1 MKKLNKRF
9 VTERKTVE
17 SMWGM
22 CDYGCNCGW
31 PACPC
36 ATDVPNAPQWSNTVF
51 YDEMDGLTNT
61 AYRAEIEQEQAE
73 VC

>member
-1 MKKLNKRF
+1 
-9 VTERKTVE
+9 
-17 SMWGM
+17 MWGM

-36 ATDVPNAPQWSNTVF
+36 ATDVPNAPQWSNDVF

-61 AYRAEIEQEQAE
+61 AYRAEIE
-73 VC
+73 